1 MKYAL
6 FLGCTTPARQMNYEQ
21 SARAVAEVLGIE
33 FIDLPFG
40 CCGFPLEPIDRVRT
54 LAMAAENLRI
64 AAGEGLDIV
73 ALCSA
78 CAETLSKALWM
89 LSREEGVLR
98 RVNRLLKKELGVKYR
113 GENPRVLHY
122 VRMLHEDVGLE
133 RIGRRVDRPLEGLRV
148 AVHYGC
154 HYMRP
159 SEVYEEFEDPENPR
173 SLDELVEATGAESVD
188 YPGKMDCCG
197 GALLALSER
206 VAKEMAAEKLRRLSG
221 LGVDALILI
230 CPFCAIMYD
239 RYQRLILEEG
249 EVPVLYYPQLLGLA
263 LGLEPDELGFDL
275 NAISVE
281 GLLEK
286 VVST

>member
-1 MKYAL
+1 MRYAL

-21 SARAVAEVLGIE
+21 SSRAVAEALGVE

-40 CCGFPLEPIDRVRT
+40 CCGFPLEPLDRVRA
-54 LAMAAENLRI
+54 LAMAAQNLRI
-64 AAGEGLDIV
+64 AAEEGLDIV

-78 CAETLSKALWM
+78 CAESLVKARWL

-98 RVNRLLKKELGVKYR
+98 RVNRVLKGELGVEYG
-113 GENPRVLHY
+113 GETPRVLHY
-122 VRMLHEDVGLE
+122 ARMLHEEVGLE
-133 RIGRRVDRPLEGLRV
+133 RIREAVERPLEGLRV

-159 SEVYEEFEDPENPR
+159 SEVYEGFEDPERPR

-188 YPGKMDCCG
+188 YPGKMECCG
-197 GALLALSER
+197 GALLAMSER
-206 VAKEMAAEKLRRLSG
+206 IAREMAAGKLRRLSD

-239 RYQRLILEEG
+239 RYQTLILEEG
-249 EVPVLYYPQLLGLA
+249 RVPVLYYPQLLGLA
-263 LGLEPDELGFDL
+263 LGLKPEELGFDL
-275 NAISVE
+275 NAVSVE

-286 VVST
+286 VGAR